1 MKVKCVK
8 SARTDPRAVIVTRQ
22 GVVTVRICIIVLWMV
37 VAKVSVKIV
46 WIVKEGGSVICAQK
60 FFAAPIAN
68 TYIATKTGWKL
79 ALTIR
84 MQ

>member
-1 MKVKCVK
+1 MTVKCVK
-8 SARTDPRAVIVTRQ
+8 SARTEPPVVIVTRQ
-22 GVVTVRICIIVLWMV
+22 GAMTVKICIIVVWIV
-37 VAKVSVKIV
+37 VEREYVKIV

-60 FFAAPIAN
+60 FFVAPIAN

-79 ALTIR
+79 ALTVR

>member
-1 MKVKCVK
+1 MTFKCVK
-8 SARTDPRAVIVTRQ
+8 SGRTEPPVVIATRQ
-22 GVVTVRICIIVLWMV
+22 GVMPVKLCIIVFWMA

-60 FFAAPIAN
+60 FFVAPIAN

-79 ALTIR
+79 ALIVR